1 MPPNDADDNVDTKAR
16 ATAAA
21 VPVTGGHAAAFD
33 FVALMMGVVFA
44 LIWSSAF
51 TSAKIALQDSPP
63 LLLLTVRFALS
74 GLIAIIIAKGLGQRW
89 PTRPAQ
95 WGLLAVLGICQN
107 SLYLGLFFIAMTSV
121 PAGLASIIAS
131 TMPLLVAAAG
141 SLIWR
146 ENLGWKGVL
155 GLLLGFGGAVY
166 IMQSRM
172 GGDLDALGLTLCL
185 IGVSALSIAT
195 LIVRHAELGCGLMMA
210 VGLQMLVGSLTLAPF
225 AFGFES
231 FGQVT
236 PTLPLLVSFLYL
248 TLVPGVLAT
257 LLWFMLIRRIGA
269 PRASAYHFLNPAF
282 GVAIAWLVLAEPF
295 GLADLV
301 GVMVVAVGI
310 LIVQLS
316 AMGAQRR

>member
-1 MPPNDADDNVDTKAR
+1 MPADAVHDTADPEPVATVAAGAR
-16 ATAAA
+16 SSSFDLVA
-21 VPVTGGHAAAFD
+21 VA
-33 FVALMMGVVFA
+33 MGVVFA

-51 TSAKIALQDSPP
+51 TSAKIALLDAPP

-74 GLIAIIIAKGLGQRW
+74 GLIGVMIARALGQRW
-89 PTRPAQ
+89 PARLGQ

-141 SLIWR
+141 ALIWR
-146 ENLGWKGVL
+146 ERLGWIGTI
-155 GLLLGFGGAVY
+155 GLLLGFGGAVF

-172 GGDLDALGLTLCL
+172 GGDLDGIGLALCL

-225 AFGFES
+225 AFAFES

-236 PTLPLLVSFLYL
+236 PTLPLLLSFLYL

-282 GVAIAWLVLAEPF
+282 GVAIAWLILAEPF
-295 GLADLV
+295 GFADMI
-301 GVMVVAVGI
+301 GVLVVAVGI

-316 AMGAQRR
+316 AASAGRP